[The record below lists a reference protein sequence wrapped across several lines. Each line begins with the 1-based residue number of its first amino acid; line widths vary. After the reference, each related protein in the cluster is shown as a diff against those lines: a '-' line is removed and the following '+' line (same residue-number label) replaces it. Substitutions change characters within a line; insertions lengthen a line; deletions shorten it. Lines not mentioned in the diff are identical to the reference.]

1 MPHFPRV
8 PQEGREKGTNEENS
22 LTVVFK
28 KVEKTVH
35 LPHIANLISAMKTP
49 VVVRSLHVKPDR
61 AWIVLRWVTNAN
73 GQS

>member
-49 VVVRSLHVKPDR
+49 VVVRLLHVKPDR
-61 AWIVLRWVTNAN
+61 AWIVPT
-73 GQS
+73 